1 MHNYTVSEIDK
12 KLINLLDERLRSHE
26 ETAGITERERLSAI
40 AESAPKETSE
50 YIRVLYSLIHE
61 LENAY
66 NVKQMCK
73 EDKLYDSI
81 TTALNGTSRVFPRS
95 AVVACQGV
103 EGAFSQIACER
114 MFASP
119 SIMYFKDFENVFT
132 SVEKGLCRYGVLPIE
147 NSTAGSVN
155 KVYDLLVNRDFYI
168 VRSVR
173 IKVNHNL
180 IAKKGTKLSD
190 IKEIYSHEQA
200 INQCGEFLSGL
211 TDVSV
216 IRCSNTAE
224 AAKFVATSERTDI
237 AAISSSACIELYGL
251 DCVKA
256 AIQDTGNN
264 HTRFI
269 CISKNLEI
277 YPGSDKTTV
286 KLVLPHRPGSL
297 YKVLARIYAL
307 GINLIKLESRP
318 IPESDFEF
326 MFYFDLETSVYSEEF
341 AQLITELGDAC
352 REFKYLGSYNEIV

>member
-1 MHNYTVSEIDK
+1 MSNYKVSDIDK
-12 KLINLLDERLRSHE
+12 ELVKLVDKRIREHE
-26 ETAGITERERLSAI
+26 EIRGISERERLQSI
-40 AESAPKETSE
+40 AENAPEDTRD

-66 NVKQMCK
+66 NGKQK
-73 EDKLYDSI
+73 RAESRLYDDI
-81 TTALNGTSRVFPRS
+81 TTALNDTAKIFPK
-95 AVVACQGV
+95 AATVACQGV
-103 EGAFSQIACER
+103 EGAYSQIACER
-114 MFASP
+114 MFSTP
-119 SIMYFKDFENVFT
+119 SIMYFKEFENVFT
-132 SVEKGLCRYGVLPIE
+132 AVEKGLCQYGVLPIE

-155 KVYDLLVNRDFYI
+155 KVYDLLVNRDFHI

-180 IAKKGTKLSD
+180 VAKKGTKLSD

-200 INQCGEFLSGL
+200 INQCAEFLSTLNG
-211 TDVSV
+211 VSV
-216 IRCSNTAE
+216 MRCANTAE
-224 AAKFVATSERTDI
+224 AAKFVAESDRTDI

-251 DCVKA
+251 DCIKS
-256 AIQDTGNN
+256 AIQDSGNN

-326 MFYFDLETSVYSEEF
+326 MFYFDLETSVYSDEF
-341 AQLITELGDAC
+341 AQLMTELDDVC